1 MGKAKTKEELEEE
14 LAELKRSLDEIVAL
28 TPVPKDAEMQKIIN
42 DVKAIAKGG
51 EKPLRSPHVEMSSAE
66 EPTTEEPKAKTKEEL
81 EEELAELKKS
91 LDEIVALTP
100 VPKAA
105 EMQKIINDV
114 KAIAKGGT

>member
-1 MGKAKTKEELEEE
+1 MG
-14 LAELKRSLDEIVAL
+14 DEIVAL
-28 TPVPKDAEMQKIIN
+28 TPVLKDAEMQKIIN

-66 EPTTEEPKAKTKEEL
+66 EPTTEEPKAKTKEDL

-100 VPKAA
+100 VLKDA

-114 KAIAKGGT
+114 KTIAKGGEKPLRSPHVEMSSA